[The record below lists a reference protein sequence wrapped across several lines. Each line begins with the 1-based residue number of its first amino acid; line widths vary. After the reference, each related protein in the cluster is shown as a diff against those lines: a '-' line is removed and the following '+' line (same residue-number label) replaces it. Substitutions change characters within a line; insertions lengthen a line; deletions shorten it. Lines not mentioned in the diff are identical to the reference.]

1 MTSIF
6 RRCLV
11 LFIWL
16 GLLISSSAL
25 ISLSGAYLYLSPK
38 LPSVEKLREVHLQ
51 TPLRIYTHDHKLI
64 AEFGEIR
71 REPLQYNQIPPLFI
85 KAILAAE
92 DSRFFEHNGVDMK
105 GLARA
110 IIEVGTTGH
119 IRSGGSTITMQ
130 VAKNFFLENRHDF
143 IYKLQQMLLAF
154 RIEQE
159 LTKEEILELYCNKIY
174 LGHRAYGIATASQVY
189 YGKPI
194 DQLSVENLAM
204 IAGLPK
210 APSAYNPVTNPN
222 RALSRRNWI
231 LSRMLELGF
240 IDQAQYHQA
249 VNVALVEKL
258 HGTDIETQAP
268 YVAEMV
274 RAEMVKRYGQDV
286 MQNGYSV
293 VTTLSSTRQDAATV
307 ALQNGLI
314 DYDRRHGWRGVEKS
328 LSKITQDQA
337 LDALDEISNAGKL
350 IPVVV
355 ISTTAQS
362 SAAITHDGEIIT
374 IPFANMTWARKF
386 LSPSNKG
393 PAPKTPADLMKPGD
407 VVRVF
412 KNEKQQWELAQT
424 PRAQSALVSIDPDDG
439 AIQAL
444 VGGFDFEL
452 SKFNRVIQAGRQ
464 PGSNFK
470 PFIYS
475 AAIDSGM
482 TPATIMNDAPIVLDE
497 GKPTEWRP
505 NNAGNDFLG
514 PIPLRKALYLS
525 RNTVSVRV
533 LQALGIQRALD
544 YLQNFGF
551 DPQLMPRNFSLAL
564 GAADVAPIQIVRG
577 YAVLANGGYKVD
589 PYFIESITDSA
600 GKEIW
605 KETPSVVCDACNQK
619 QGQKEANNELTV
631 TPITDTS
638 TTVKYAQR
646 TIDPR
651 VTFIMTNMLQDVI
664 RKGTGRKALALKRED
679 LAGKTGTTN
688 DQKDAWFSGYNGALV
703 TSVWVGFDN
712 PEPLGKGEFGGV
724 AALPIWM
731 DYMKTALQGVPE
743 TTQKQPEGIVSVK
756 INPETGDRASM
767 GDPSAV
773 FEYFMSEHAPVS
785 EIEDLPAED
794 QRHMQDE
801 AVEQLF

>member
-1 MTSIF
+1 M
-6 RRCLV
+6 
-11 LFIWL
+11 
-16 GLLISSSAL
+16 
-25 ISLSGAYLYLSPK
+25 
-38 LPSVEKLREVHLQ
+38 
-51 TPLRIYTHDHKLI
+51 I

-92 DSRFFEHNGVDMK
+92 DARFFEHNGVDLK

-110 IIEVGTTGH
+110 VVEVATTGH
-119 IRSGGSTITMQ
+119 VRSGGSTITMQ
-130 VAKNFFLENRHDF
+130 VAKNFFLENRRDF
-143 IYKLQQMLLAF
+143 IYKLQQILLAF

-194 DQLSVENLAM
+194 DQLAVENLAM

-210 APSAYNPVTNPN
+210 APSAYNPITNPN
-222 RALSRRNWI
+222 RALTRRNWI

-240 IDQAQYHQA
+240 IDQTQYHAA
-249 VNVALVEKL
+249 VNVPLVEKL
-258 HGTDIETQAP
+258 HGTEVEADAP

-274 RAEMVKRYGQDV
+274 RAEMVRRYGQEA

-293 VTTLSSTRQDAATV
+293 VTTLSSVRQAAATA

-314 DYDRRHGWRGVEKS
+314 DYDRSHGWRGVEKS
-328 LSKITQDQA
+328 LGAVTQEHAMDV
-337 LDALDEISNAGKL
+337 LDEMSTVGNL
-350 IPVVV
+350 TPVVV
-355 ISTTAQS
+355 VSTTAQS
-362 SAAITHDGEIIT
+362 TAAITHDGELIT
-374 IPFANMTWARKF
+374 IPLTNMKWAGKYI
-386 LSPSNKG
+386 SPSNRG
-393 PAPKTPADLMKPGD
+393 PAPKTPAELMKPGD
-407 VVRVF
+407 VIRVF
-412 KNEKQQWELAQT
+412 KNEKQQWELAQI
-424 PRAQSALVSIDPDDG
+424 PKAQAALVSLDPDDG

-452 SKFNRVIQAGRQ
+452 SKFNRVVQAGRQ

-470 PFIYS
+470 PFIYA

-482 TPATIMNDAPIVLDE
+482 TPATIINDAPIVLDE

-505 NNAGNDFLG
+505 GNAGNDFLG

-551 DPQLMPRNFSLAL
+551 DPQLLPRNFSLAL
-564 GAADVAPIQIVRG
+564 GAADVSPLQIARG

-589 PYFIESITDSA
+589 PYFIESITDRN
-600 GKEIW
+600 GKEVW
-605 KETPSVVCDACNQK
+605 RETPAVVCDACEKKNSK
-619 QGQKEANNELTV
+619 PETDDEVAV
-631 TPITDTS
+631 TPVTDGAA
-638 TTVKYAQR
+638 VKYAPR
-646 TIDPR
+646 TLDPR
-651 VTFIMTNMLQDVI
+651 VAFIVSSMLQDVI
-664 RKGTGRKALALKRED
+664 RKGTGTKALALKRND

-688 DQKDAWFSGYNGALV
+688 EAKDAWFSGYNGALV

-731 DYMKTALQGVPE
+731 DYMHDALQGVPE
-743 TTQKQPEGIVSVK
+743 TMQKQPDGIVSVK
-756 INPETGDRASM
+756 INPFTGERASTS
-767 GDPSAV
+767 DPDAM
-773 FEYFMSEHAPVS
+773 FEYFMAEHAPAAAM
-785 EIEDLPAED
+785 EDLPPEE
-794 QRHMQDE
+794 QQHMQDE